1 LYVENNIMAKKKS
14 EEKQIKPIER
24 WRGRWNYPKDFPE
37 EYFDLLN
44 ERYDAAEKWEEKRR
58 KQGPPFNEQFCI
70 DVYFIAET
78 MTRDNSFMGKFKPD
92 EIYEEL
98 CETMNTMKKGKK
110 EYSIF
115 DEIKVV
121 GKVMDNHRKKQ

>member
-1 LYVENNIMAKKKS
+1 MAKKKS
-14 EEKQIKPIER
+14 VEIETKPIER

-44 ERYDAAEKWEEKRR
+44 ERFEATEKWEEKMR

-70 DVYFIAET
+70 DVYYIAET
-78 MTRDNSFMGKFKPD
+78 LTRDNSFKGKFNPD
-92 EIYEEL
+92 EIYNEL
-98 CETMNTMKKGKK
+98 YETMNTVRKGKK

-115 DEIKVV
+115 DEVKVV
-121 GKVMDNHRKKQ
+121 GMVMDNHRKKQ

>member
-1 LYVENNIMAKKKS
+1 MAKKKV
-14 EEKQIKPIER
+14 EEKKVVER
-24 WRGRWNYPKDFPE
+24 WRGRWDYPEDFPE

-44 ERYDAAEKWEEKRR
+44 ERYDTTEKWEEKRR
-58 KQGPPFNEQFCI
+58 EQGPPFNEQFCI

-98 CETMNTMKKGKK
+98 CETMNTLKKGKK
-110 EYSIF
+110 EYSVF
-115 DEIKVV
+115 DEVKAV
-121 GKVMDNHRKKQ
+121 GAVMDNHRKKQ